1 MVIPSGFE
9 NRYSFTRIVGSNP
22 TPSAIFINMKDKNK
36 QLGLVSRPPIIVVLG
51 HVDHGKT
58 SLLDYIKKTKIAE
71 KESGGITQHIGAYE
85 IEIPQKGKE
94 ILRST
99 QDDFVSTGHK
109 ITFIDT
115 PGHEA
120 FSKIRSRGANVADIA
135 ILVVAADEGVKLQTK
150 ESLKDIREAQI
161 PFIVAITKIDKEGA
175 NLEKVKNE
183 LSEVGVLLE
192 GRGGDVPFTGVS
204 SKTGQGIDEFLE
216 LVLLLSEMQELK
228 ANPNNP
234 ASGVVIESNIDR
246 FRGNTTSLI
255 ITDGTLRLREDI
267 RADQIGGK
275 VKILEDFQGK
285 SISEA
290 TFSSPVKVIGF
301 EKSVPVGAKFLA
313 GRTIGKII
321 DLGEKFRVVGKEL
334 GDKDSKIKIPLII
347 KSDTSGSCEAL
358 EQVIT
363 QLGEKN
369 HWVFLLLKNETGDIS
384 ESDFKIVPSGKTL
397 IIGFRNRKRP
407 EINNI
412 LLSNKNLLLIEGD
425 IIYEIEDKIKELVEN
440 KFVKKPTEEILGKLE
455 VLAVFNPVK
464 GSQLIGGKI
473 KEGNVQNKIRFRL
486 VRGEEIIS
494 QGKILNLQKK
504 KIDIPEVKTGEECGL
519 LINCPEK
526 AEKGDLLE
534 FFRKI

>member
-1 MVIPSGFE
+1 
-9 NRYSFTRIVGSNP
+9 
-22 TPSAIFINMKDKNK
+22 MKDKNK

-85 IEIPQKGKE
+85 IETEG
-94 ILRST
+94 R
-99 QDDFVSTGHK
+99 K

-120 FSKIRSRGANVADIA
+120 FSKIRSRGANVADVA

-150 ESLKDIREAQI
+150 ESLKDIIEAQI

-183 LSEVGVLLE
+183 LSEAGVLLE
-192 GRGGDVPFTGVS
+192 GRGGDVPFIAVS

-216 LVLLLSEMQELK
+216 LILLLSEMQELK

-234 ASGVVIESNIDR
+234 ASGVVIESHLDR

-255 ITDGTLRLREDI
+255 ITDGTLHLKNNIE
-267 RADQIGGK
+267 ADQIRGK
-275 VKILEDFQGK
+275 VKILENFQGE

-301 EKSVPVGAKFLA
+301 EKPVPVGAKFFA
-313 GRTIGKII
+313 GGTRDKII
-321 DLGEKFRVVGKEL
+321 NLSEKLRIVGKEL

-347 KSDTSGSCEAL
+347 KSDTSGSGEAL

-369 HWVFLLLKNETGDIS
+369 DWVFLLLKNETGDIS
-384 ESDFKIVPSGKTL
+384 EGDFKIIPSGKTL
-397 IIGFRNRKRP
+397 IIAFRVRKRP
-407 EINNI
+407 EVNNI
-412 LLSNKNLLLIEGD
+412 LLTDKNLLLIEGD

-440 KFVKKPTEEILGKLE
+440 EYIKKPTEEIIGKLE
-455 VLAVFNPVK
+455 VLVIFNPIK
-464 GSQLIGGKI
+464 GNQLIGGRI
-473 KEGNVQNKIRFRL
+473 IEGKVQNKIRFRL
-486 VRGEEIIS
+486 LRGEEIIS
-494 QGKILNLQKK
+494 QGKVLNLQKN
-504 KIDIPEVKTGEECGL
+504 KIDMPEVKNGEECGL
-519 LINCPEK
+519 IVDCSEK
-526 AEKGDLLE
+526 AEKGDFLV

>member
-36 QLGLVSRPPIIVVLG
+36 QLGLISRPPIIVVLG

-85 IEIPQKGKE
+85 IEIKDK
-94 ILRST
+94 
-99 QDDFVSTGHK
+99 K

-120 FSKIRSRGANVADIA
+120 FSKIRSRGAKVADIA
-135 ILVVAADEGVKLQTK
+135 LLVVAADEGVKVQTK
-150 ESLKDIREAQI
+150 ESLKDIKKAQI
-161 PFIVAITKIDKEGA
+161 PYIVAITKIDKEGI

-183 LSEVGVLLE
+183 LSEAGVLLE
-192 GRGGDVPFTGVS
+192 GRGGDIPFVGVS
-204 SKTGQGIDEFLE
+204 SKTGQGIDELLE
-216 LVLLLSEMQELK
+216 LILLLSEMQELK
-228 ANPNNP
+228 ADPSNQ
-234 ASGVVIESNIDR
+234 AIGFVIESHLDR
-246 FRGNTTSLI
+246 SRGNTASLI
-255 ITDGTLRLREDI
+255 ITDGTLHLKDEI
-267 RADQIGGK
+267 IVDQMKIGK
-275 VKILEDFQGK
+275 VKILENFKGE

-290 TFSSPVKVIGF
+290 TFSSPVRVLGF
-301 EKSVPVGAKFLA
+301 ETSVPVGAKLSA
-313 GRTIGKII
+313 GALKDKTMASAQESKTI
-321 DLGEKFRVVGKEL
+321 GKEL
-334 GDKDSKIKIPLII
+334 GSHDSKIKIPLII
-347 KSDTSGSCEAL
+347 KSDASGSGEAL
-358 EQVIT
+358 EQVIA
-363 QLGEKN
+363 QLGKKN
-369 HWVFLLLKNETGDIS
+369 DWLFFLLKNETGDIS

-397 IIGFRNRKRP
+397 IIGFRVRKRS

-412 LLSNKNLLLIEGD
+412 LLTNKDLLLIEGD

-455 VLAVFNPVK
+455 VLAVFNPIK
-464 GSQLIGGKI
+464 GSQLIGGKVV
-473 KEGNVQNKIRFRL
+473 EGNVQNKIRFRL
-486 VRGEEIIS
+486 VRNEEIIS
-494 QGKILNLQKK
+494 QGKILNLQKNK
-504 KIDIPEVKTGEECGL
+504 VDIAEVKIGGECGL

-526 AEKGDLLE
+526 SEKGDLLE